1 MTYRRQAIVRFS
13 FLCTLGCSSFVL
25 TAAESAARTGWEIV
39 EVIDEFTDA
48 EDTFAVALSDEGNA
62 LLFASCSHRA
72 TLIHL
77 LFRGILS
84 PADHLLEWRRDTD
97 AAKSSVARKAAVE
110 MGRNQ
115 RLDRLSSMLSPG
127 PSDGITLVAPDTL
140 SGSEFLLDVR
150 TAKRLLARIGTHTGR
165 WSLSPK
171 ETMSVVR
178 TISATCATE

>member
-1 MTYRRQAIVRFS
+1 MTYSRQAIAH
-13 FLCTLGCSSFVL
+13 FLILCALGCSSSVL

-62 LLFASCSHRA
+62 LLFASCSDRA
-72 TLIHL
+72 TRIHL
-77 LFRGILS
+77 LFRGIVA
-84 PADHLLEWRRDTD
+84 PTDYLLEWRRNTD

-127 PSDGITLVAPDTL
+127 QGDGITLVVPDTL

-150 TAKRLLARIGTHTGR
+150 TAERFLARIGTHTGR

-171 ETMSVVR
+171 ETVSVVR
-178 TISATCATE
+178 TISATCETE